1 MKKILN
7 YTALLA
13 LCAMVVLSSC
23 DKDEDETL
31 LYLDGTPQFELPLY
45 ASVGDTI
52 TLHGSGILTE
62 NHTFQWTFPGL
73 DTVSFSKDT
82 TSVTICMPDSL
93 GTYTVTLMA
102 DAGDDYYSSSM
113 SHIVTVVSE
122 KESITGLPVPQKRFV
137 DPRDSKVYPYV
148 QIGNLEWFAKNLNWE
163 GKGTG
168 YARTEAAAS
177 VFGRFYTW
185 NDATGGVS
193 ASGLGNGVQGVCP
206 EGWSIPTRE
215 DWIDLAMALNGGE
228 EVEFLQDWKG
238 IAGYLMAPAK
248 FNGEAMWPYSPIVEL
263 TNDYGWNALPV
274 GSSYNDYNNYQ
285 NIFEYAF
292 WWCSTE
298 KDSKTAHYRYIY
310 KEYPNVSVNYT
321 SKDGLGANV
330 RCVRLIE
337 K

>member
-13 LCAMVVLSSC
+13 LCVMVVLSSC
-23 DKDEDETL
+23 EKEEDETL

-52 TLHGSGILTE
+52 TLYGSGILTE
-62 NHTFQWTFPGL
+62 NHTFKWTFPGL
-73 DTVSFSKDT
+73 DTVSFSKDS

-93 GTYTVTLMA
+93 ATYTVTLQA
-102 DAGDDYYSSSM
+102 DAGDEYYASSM

-122 KESITGLPVPQKRFV
+122 DKSITGLPVPKKRFV
-137 DPRDSKVYPYV
+137 DTRDSKVYPYV

-163 GKGTG
+163 GKGIG
-168 YARTEAAAS
+168 YASTEAAAS

-215 DWIDLAMALNGGE
+215 EIGR
-228 EVEFLQDWKG
+228 
-238 IAGYLMAPAK
+238 
-248 FNGEAMWPYSPIVEL
+248 
-263 TNDYGWNALPV
+263 
-274 GSSYNDYNNYQ
+274 
-285 NIFEYAF
+285 
-292 WWCSTE
+292 
-298 KDSKTAHYRYIY
+298 AH
-310 KEYPNVSVNYT
+310 V
-321 SKDGLGANV
+321 
-330 RCVRLIE
+330 
-337 K
+337 